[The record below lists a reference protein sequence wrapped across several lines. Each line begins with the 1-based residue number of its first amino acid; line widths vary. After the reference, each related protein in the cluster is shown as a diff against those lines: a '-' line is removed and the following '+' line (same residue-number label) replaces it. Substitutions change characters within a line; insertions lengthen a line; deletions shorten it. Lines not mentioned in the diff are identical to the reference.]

1 MRRAKTANP
10 EGLSEQL
17 RVSST
22 GRLTLNTVVS
32 LLAKVAEV
40 SDVVEMTVAEH
51 LPLNAENLR
60 KALSQLPI
68 LVR

>member
-1 MRRAKTANP
+1 M
-10 EGLSEQL
+10 

-22 GRLTLNTVVS
+22 GRLTLDTVVS

-40 SDVVEMTVAEH
+40 SDVIEMTVAEH

-60 KALSQLPI
+60 KALS
-68 LVR
+68 